1 MLIRRPR
8 QPSQHFNHRT
18 ILKVRH
24 WLPTWLGTQVL
35 LLGMVSAFTDVASEM
50 VVPLLPLFVTTVLGG
65 SAMAVGLIDGM
76 ADMTSSVVQVFAG
89 RRVDKTGRRRPLMV
103 LGYSISGAVRPLM
116 ALAMAPWQVVAVR
129 VTDRVGKGLR
139 TSPRESLLA
148 AVATPETRGRIYGF
162 HNAMDTLGQVFA
174 PLLVIGL
181 VWLLHGNLR
190 LIFVLAALPG
200 LIGLGLVA
208 LFVREAKDSHPHPR
222 ARPFSWVPPPEI
234 RPLLIPL
241 AIFTLGAASDMFLL
255 LKVSREHGSVTTQAL
270 LWSCLAMVKVMSALA
285 GGPVVDRI
293 GARPTITL
301 GWLVY
306 IAIYLSMAFF
316 SDPFV
321 VGALFLVYGLF
332 HGLTEGPQK
341 SLVAALASQRS
352 KGTCFGWYGLVT
364 GVLSLP
370 AGLIFGWLWD
380 RFGQEVAFSTSAGF
394 AVVAL
399 VALWLVP
406 LKPRRGRA

>member
-8 QPSQHFNHRT
+8 HLDRAFSHPA

-35 LLGMVSAFTDVASEM
+35 VLGLVSAFTDIASEM
-50 VVPLLPLFVTTVLGG
+50 IVPLLPLFVTTVLGG
-65 SAMAVGLIDGM
+65 SAVAVGLIDGM
-76 ADMTSSVVQVFAG
+76 ADMTSSVMQVIAG
-89 RRVDKTGRRRPLMV
+89 RRVDKTGRRRPLV
-103 LGYSISGAVRPLM
+103 LLGYSISGAVRPLM
-116 ALAMAPWQVVAVR
+116 ALAMAPWQVIAVR

-162 HNAMDTLGQVFA
+162 HNAMDTMGQVFA

-181 VWLLHGNLR
+181 LALLHGNLR
-190 LIFVLAALPG
+190 LIFMLAALPG
-200 LIGLGLVA
+200 LLGLAIVT
-208 LFVREAKDSHPHPR
+208 LFMREAKDSHPQPR
-222 ARPFSWVPPPEI
+222 VRPFSWVPPPEI

-241 AIFTLGAASDMFLL
+241 SIFTLGAASDMFLL
-255 LKVSREHGSVTTQAL
+255 LKVSRDHGSVTTQAL
-270 LWSCLAMVKVMSALA
+270 LWSCLAVVKVFSALA
-285 GGPVVDRI
+285 GGPMVDRF
-293 GARPTITL
+293 GARLTISL

-306 IAIYLSMAFF
+306 VAIYLSMAFF
-316 SDPFV
+316 SDPFI
-321 VGALFLVYGLF
+321 VGALFLIYGLF

-341 SLVAALASQRS
+341 SLVAALASHRN

-370 AGLIFGWLWD
+370 AGLLFGWLWD
-380 RFGQEVAFSTSAGF
+380 HFGQEAAFSTSAGF
-394 AVVAL
+394 ALVAL
-399 VALWLVP
+399 VVLWLMP
-406 LKPRRGRA
+406 LKPRQGKA